1 MSESV
6 IYLWAMQFLFAV
18 TPWLVLAMGI
28 AAVAIVFHKFDAIAE
43 KRQKEPIDSG
53 IKGLP
58 RIALNQA
65 VFNVMI
71 FVLRNLTGIA
81 IFLGASTTYMIAY
94 MIRNRVELETEKL
107 PDEFL
112 ASGVD
117 WSTGFMVICGLI
129 GITITIT
136 IAIETYYALR
146 RRGKLLLQ
154 ASDKPE
160 SAPLIAR
167 LYGLKTRAGIIIIV
181 VACYPLLMLIM
192 NLIWGFALLMPLPA
206 GLLTIEL
213 PAGNILLL
221 VMFGVLWVGVV
232 YTMASPTITILLRQ
246 FLISLRQYEE
256 NRFVHVASKSIV
268 ALMLGLFGGLL
279 TIAIL
284 YYIGEALFPTM
295 F

>member
-6 IYLWAMQFLFAV
+6 LYLWALQFLFAV

-43 KRQKEPIDSG
+43 KLQKERIDPG

-65 VFNVMI
+65 VLNVII

-81 IFLGASTTYMIAY
+81 IFLGASTTYMIVY

-107 PDEFL
+107 PDEFMK
-112 ASGVD
+112 SGVD
-117 WSTGFMVICGLI
+117 WSFGFMVICGLI
-129 GITITIT
+129 GTTITIT
-136 IAIETYYALR
+136 IAIEIYHALR

-192 NLIWGFALLMPLPA
+192 NLIWGFAIFMPLPA
-206 GLLTIEL
+206 SLLTIEL
-213 PAGNILLL
+213 PAANILLL
-221 VMFGVLWVGVV
+221 VIFGVLWVGVI
-232 YTMASPTITILLRQ
+232 YTMASPTITILLRHLLMS
-246 FLISLRQYEE
+246 FRQYEE
-256 NRFVHVASKSIV
+256 NRFVHAASKSIA
-268 ALMLGLFGGLL
+268 ALILGLFGGLL
-279 TIAIL
+279 TIVLL
-284 YYIGEALFPTM
+284 YYIGEAIFPMM